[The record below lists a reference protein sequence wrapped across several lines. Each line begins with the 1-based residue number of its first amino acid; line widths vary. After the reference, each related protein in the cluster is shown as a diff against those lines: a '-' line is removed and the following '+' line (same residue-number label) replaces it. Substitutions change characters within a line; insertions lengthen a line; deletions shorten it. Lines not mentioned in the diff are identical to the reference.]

1 MVFTLIDGLFGMLI
15 CLLEPEGAVSGCNGV
30 SCLLNFS
37 LFFLALSSDMRLL
50 STMLT
55 CFLSPE
61 IRIKNKY
68 KT

>member
-1 MVFTLIDGLFGMLI
+1 MLS
-15 CLLEPEGAVSGCNGV
+15 CFMEPEVAVSGCNGV

-37 LFFLALSSDMRLL
+37 LFFLALSSDLRLL

-61 IRIKNKY
+61 IIIKDKY